1 MRSEIFIGVN
11 ARVFFFYTVCTF
23 CFIVVLKLITP
34 VINLDGPPAQM
45 F

>member
-11 ARVFFFYTVCTF
+11 SSLFFYTVCTF